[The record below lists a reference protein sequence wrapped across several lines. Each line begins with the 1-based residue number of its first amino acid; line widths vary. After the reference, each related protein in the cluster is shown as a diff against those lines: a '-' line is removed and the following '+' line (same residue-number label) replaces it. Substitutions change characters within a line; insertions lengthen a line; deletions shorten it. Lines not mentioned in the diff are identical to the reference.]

1 VQKRSPIQSSGNF
14 FLKERVKMQT
24 KVYVGN
30 LSFDTSEES
39 LKELFSQAG
48 EVVSANIITDKF
60 SGRSKGFGFVEF
72 TTEEGMKAA
81 IEKFNGYSFLDRDL
95 RVNEARPPE
104 KRDNNSGNRR
114 GGGYNRNRY

>member
-1 VQKRSPIQSSGNF
+1 
-14 FLKERVKMQT
+14 MQT

-30 LSFDTSEES
+30 LSFDASEES

-72 TTEEGMKAA
+72 KTEEGMKAA
-81 IEKFNGYSFLDRDL
+81 IEKFNGYSYLDRDL
-95 RVNEARPPE
+95 RVDEARPPQ
-104 KRDNNSGNRR
+104 KRENSGGNRR
-114 GGGYNRNRY
+114 GGGGGYNRNRY

>member
-1 VQKRSPIQSSGNF
+1 
-14 FLKERVKMQT
+14 MQT

-30 LSFDTSEES
+30 LSFDASEES

-72 TTEEGMKAA
+72 KTEEETKAA
-81 IEKFNGYSFLDRDL
+81 IEQFNGYSFLGRDM
-95 RVNEARPPE
+95 RVNETKPPE
-104 KRDNNSGNRR
+104 KRDGNFRGNRR
-114 GGGYNRNRY
+114 GGGGYNRNRY